1 MEYRDLY
8 DKNRNLTG
16 KIIAKDEKI
25 PEGYYILIVVCFMEN
40 SEGNF
45 LMQKRSIQKDD
56 KWATTGGHPKTGEDS
71 LTGMHTE
78 IEEELGLDIN
88 KNELKLVTTMQD
100 NKIICDIYYINK
112 DIDINDIVMQES
124 EVSEVKYL
132 TLDEIEKLYKNGE
145 FKKSH
150 YHMFQ
155 HCLENLDK
163 KQLQYKK

>member
-16 KIIAKDEKI
+16 KIIAKDEKA

-40 SEGNF
+40 SEGKF
-45 LMQKRSIQKDD
+45 LMQKRSVQKDGL
-56 KWATTGGHPKTGEDS
+56 WGTTGGHPKTGEDS
-71 LTGMHTE
+71 LAGIHTE

-112 DIDINDIVMQES
+112 EIDINDIVMQES

-150 YHMFQ
+150 YHMFK

>member
-8 DKNRNLTG
+8 DKNRNLIG
-16 KIIAKDEKI
+16 KIIAEDEKT
-25 PEGYYILIVVCFMEN
+25 PEGYYILVVVCFMEN
-40 SEGNF
+40 SKGKF
-45 LMQKRSIQKDD
+45 LMQKRSVQKDGL
-56 KWATTGGHPKTGEDS
+56 WGTTGGHSKTGEDS
-71 LTGMHTE
+71 LIGMHTE

-112 DIDINDIVMQES
+112 DIDINDITMQES
-124 EVSEVKYL
+124 EVASVKYL
-132 TLDEIEKLYKNGE
+132 TLSEIEDLYKNGE

-155 HCLENLDK
+155 KCLAKLNQ
-163 KQLQYKK
+163 KQLQK

>member
-8 DKNRNLTG
+8 DKTRNLTG
-16 KIIAKDEKI
+16 KTIAKDEKT

-40 SEGNF
+40 SEGKF
-45 LMQKRSIQKDD
+45 LMQKRSVQKDGL
-56 KWATTGGHPKTGEDS
+56 WGTTGGHPKTGEDS

-88 KNELKLVTTMQD
+88 KSELKLITTMQD

-112 DIDINDIVMQES
+112 DIDINDITMQES
-124 EVSEVKYL
+124 EVAQVKYL
-132 TLDEIEKLYKNGE
+132 TLAEIEDLYKSGE

-155 HCLENLDK
+155 TCLEKLNQ
-163 KQLQYKK
+163 KQLQK